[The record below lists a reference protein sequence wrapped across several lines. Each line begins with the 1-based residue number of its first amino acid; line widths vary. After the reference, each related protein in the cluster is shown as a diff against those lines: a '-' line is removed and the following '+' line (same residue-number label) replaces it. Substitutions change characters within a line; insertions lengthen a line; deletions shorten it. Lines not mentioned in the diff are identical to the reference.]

1 MNEENSNQSVVE
13 NYWAVNSE
21 LWGQA
26 GNTGHKGRCSDDF
39 VYFPQLASQRGL
51 CATEGWSPLTAD
63 ASTPGAGDGAES
75 LWCVMSPG
83 WRQGA
88 RRDIHFIFVN
98 SLYHFSRMHKSWILL
113 NVKKEDLWPRS
124 AEILWRL
131 LCSSGKKLLLTQ
143 TQSRNISNINK
154 NIFQPG
160 DNLSCNNKWQVKTG
174 NKNYNSN
181 I

>member
-113 NVKKEDLWPRS
+113 NVKEGRSMAAERWDPMAAFMFIWKEVTVNTNT
-124 AEILWRL
+124 IT
-131 LCSSGKKLLLTQ
+131 KY
-143 TQSRNISNINK
+143 
-154 NIFQPG
+154 F
-160 DNLSCNNKWQVKTG
+160 
-174 NKNYNSN
+174 
-181 I
+181 